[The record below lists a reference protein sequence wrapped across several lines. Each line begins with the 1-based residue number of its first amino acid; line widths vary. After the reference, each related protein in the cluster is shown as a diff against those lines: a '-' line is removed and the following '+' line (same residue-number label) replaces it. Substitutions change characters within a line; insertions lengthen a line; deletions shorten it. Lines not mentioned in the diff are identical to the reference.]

1 MDRTLTQGHITYANR
16 VVNGAQYHQ
25 FSSQLGVGSSG
36 SPLIDRQGSVIGM
49 VSKSIQGINS
59 QFLALTVEEI
69 TTVSSNNNLTIPEL
83 FSQQH
88 IPQLVIHPYSQL
100 VSEVENNNDITNS
113 QAINSGDTVQ
123 AYMELNTSDVY
134 SMSIVEGEEIF
145 IMLVPKY
152 DIDLRYFDIQLV
164 NGQSQQI
171 SQGYLSRY
179 QGKDVLILRRS
190 FNENQNVYIQIGWSN
205 QYPWPIGANYDVFIT
220 NV

>member
-1 MDRTLTQGHITYANR
+1 
-16 VVNGAQYHQ
+16 
-25 FSSQLGVGSSG
+25 
-36 SPLIDRQGSVIGM
+36 M

-134 SMSIVEGEEIF
+134 CMSMVAGEEIF

-152 DIDLRYFDIQLV
+152 NIDLRYFEIQLV

-205 QYPWPIGANYDVFIT
+205 QYPLPIGANYDLFIAK
-220 NV
+220 V